1 MRHRTRRIAT
11 CFAIAGA
18 TVTAS
23 AHAQTPEQIASA
35 YLKDRNSE
43 LVSGPVKDAATPP
56 TDAVAPDLAAREDR
70 LKAKLRSRREELSA
84 SGERYTRATTTTH
97 VLKTTRTG
105 QRLVLRIEEET
116 RLDYERVDGTEPPFT
131 SFVAPRDFSFALTP
145 KGGWVLRD
153 VRLTDRNAIVPVND
167 VETAAAEMTG
177 NEAAA
182 AGKAPSATSRVS
194 GGGTTAMKAYS
205 YSAMANYATKYWRNY
220 NSAYRRM
227 TNDCTNFISQAMRAG
242 GWAMNSGWYR
252 SNSSWWYNS
261 LNQSFPWGGAENW
274 YWFASSHS
282 HRTYILSNVWSMGL
296 ADVLQMDFDRNNNI
310 NHTMIVTS
318 VGSSQRYL
326 TYHTTDHLNRSLSSI
341 LSSYPSAWYYAHRT

>member
-1 MRHRTRRIAT
+1 MRRRIWT
-11 CFAIAGA
+11 STVIFAIAGA
-18 TVTAS
+18 TVSAS

-43 LVSGPVKDAATPP
+43 LVSGPVKDTAAPP
-56 TDAVAPDLAAREDR
+56 TDAVAPDLAVREDR
-70 LKAKLRSRREELSA
+70 LKATLRSRRQELAA
-84 SGERYTRATTTTH
+84 SGERYTRATTTTQ

-105 QRLVLRIEEET
+105 QKLVLRIEEET

-131 SFVAPRDFSFALTP
+131 SFVASRDFSFTLTP
-145 KGGWVLRD
+145 KDGWILRD
-153 VRLTDRNAIVPVND
+153 VRLMDRNAIAPIND
-167 VETAAAEMTG
+167 VHTAAPEMTG
-177 NEAAA
+177 NEAAG
-182 AGKAPSATSRVS
+182 AGRAPSATSRD
-194 GGGTTAMKAYS
+194 GGTVAMKAYS
-205 YSAMANYATKYWRNY
+205 YSAMANYATRYWRYY

-274 YWFASSHS
+274 YWFATSHS
-282 HRTYILSNVWSMGL
+282 HRTYILSNIWSMGL

-310 NHTMIVTS
+310 NHTMIVTY

-326 TYHTTDHLNRSLSSI
+326 TYHTTDTLNRSLSSI